1 LAYYQESCVV
11 LLKKYF
17 EILEC
22 AAVRDYFMKGKL
34 LISLKLTLPTDG
46 MWASNRGKNYFV

>member
-1 LAYYQESCVV
+1 VV

-17 EILEC
+17 QILEC
-22 AAVRDYFMKGKL
+22 MVVCDYFMKFL

-46 MWASNRGKNYFV
+46 MRASNRVTNYFV